1 MFNGV
6 QTQEA
11 ERMIQKM
18 EEDEDAL
25 IERLK
30 KTQEEQRNAYE
41 LLQRSLET

>member
-1 MFNGV
+1 M

-30 KTQEEQRNAYE
+30 KTQEEQRKAYE
-41 LLQRSLET
+41 MLQASLEA